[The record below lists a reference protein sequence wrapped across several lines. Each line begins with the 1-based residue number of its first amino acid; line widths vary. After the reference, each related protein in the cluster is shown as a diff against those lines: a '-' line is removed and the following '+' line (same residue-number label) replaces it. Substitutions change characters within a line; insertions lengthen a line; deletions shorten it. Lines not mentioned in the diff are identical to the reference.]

1 MAGPGYRGARER
13 AAANPVSNTAFLEA
27 RSLLLARRERYEEA
41 VCEFRWPVLD
51 RFNWAL
57 DWFDAYARGNAR
69 PALRLVGDGTPDT
82 VLSFAELS
90 ARSNQVA
97 NRLRALGA
105 RRGDRVLVMLPNVVP
120 LWETLLG
127 AMKLGLVVVPATPQ
141 LGRADLADRF
151 TRGAIR
157 HVVTDAEGAGRLDA
171 MARHCT
177 RIAVGSTPPG
187 WHAFEEA
194 FVAPVEFV
202 PDAATRATD
211 PLLLYFTSGTTALPK
226 LVLHTHQSYPVG
238 HLSTMYWLGL
248 REDDVHWNISSPGW
262 AKHAWSSTFAP
273 WNAGATVFGYQY
285 ERFEP
290 KRVLDV
296 LVRCGV
302 TTLCAPPTV
311 WRMLVG
317 EELARWPVHL
327 REVVSAGEPLNPEV
341 IERVRQAWGL
351 TIRDGYGQTE
361 TTAQIGNPPG
371 QPVKPGSMGR
381 ALPGYRVVL
390 LDAAG
395 HEADE
400 GEIALPLNPPPLGL
414 MAGYLDEES
423 RASAAFRDGWY
434 HTGDV
439 ARRDRDG
446 YITYVGR
453 ADDVFKSS
461 DYRISPFEIE
471 SALVEHASVAEAAVV
486 PAPDAVRL
494 AVPKAFVALRPGIRA
509 DREAALTL
517 FRFVAHRLAPYQRV
531 RRIEFAELPKTISG
545 KIRRVELRQ
554 REAEAHRSGTSI
566 HTEHRY
572 EDLVK

>member
-1 MAGPGYRGARER
+1 MG
-13 AAANPVSNTAFLEA
+13 SKAFLEA
-27 RSLLLARRERYEEA
+27 RALLLATRDRYDEA
-41 VCEFRWPVLD
+41 VRTFRWPDLAH
-51 RFNWAL
+51 FNWAL
-57 DWFDAYARGNAR
+57 DWFDVHARGNAR
-69 PALRLVGDGTPDT
+69 PALRLVRDGAAETT
-82 VLSFAELS
+82 LTFAELA
-90 ARSNQVA
+90 ARSSQVA
-97 NRLRALGA
+97 NRLRLLGA
-105 RRGDRVLVMLPNVVP
+105 RRGDRILVMLPNVVP

-157 HVVTDAEGAGRLDA
+157 HAVTDAEGAGKLDA
-171 MARHCT
+171 LARDCT
-177 RIAVGSTPPG
+177 RVALAPAPAG
-187 WHAFEEA
+187 WHAFEESY
-194 FVAPVEFV
+194 VESANFE
-202 PDAATRATD
+202 PDGPTRATD

-285 ERFEP
+285 ERFEA

-317 EELARWPVHL
+317 EDLAQWPVQL
-327 REVVSAGEPLNPEV
+327 REAISAGEPLNPEV
-341 IERVRQAWGL
+341 IERVRHAWDL
-351 TIRDGYGQTE
+351 TVRDGYGQTE
-361 TTAQIGNPPG
+361 TTAQVGNSPG

-381 ALPGYRVVL
+381 PMPGYRVAL
-390 LDAAG
+390 LDARG

-400 GEIALPLNPPPLGL
+400 GEIALALDPPPLGL
-414 MAGYLDEES
+414 MAGYLDDES
-423 RASAAFRDGWY
+423 RASQAFREGWY

-439 ARRDRDG
+439 ARRDDDG

-471 SALVEHASVAEAAVV
+471 SALVEHPSVAEAAVV
-486 PAPDAVRL
+486 PAPDPVRL
-494 AVPKAFVALRPGIRA
+494 TIPKAFVMLRPGTIAGR
-509 DREAALTL
+509 DAALDI
-517 FRFVAHRLAPYQRV
+517 FRFVRERLAPYQRV
-531 RRIEFAELPKTISG
+531 RRLEFTELPKTISG
-545 KIRRVELRQ
+545 KIRRVELRKLEEARARAGQ
-554 REAEAHRSGTSI
+554 RAEQEFREEDFPEIRQAAPPRAH
-566 HTEHRY
+566 
-572 EDLVK
+572 

>member
-1 MAGPGYRGARER
+1 MGT
-13 AAANPVSNTAFLEA
+13 NPFQEA
-27 RSLLLARRERYEEA
+27 RSLLLARREQHEA
-41 VCEFRWPVLD
+41 AVREFRWPALD

-57 DWFDAYARGNAR
+57 DWFDVYARDNSR
-69 PALRLVGDGTPDT
+69 PALRLVRDSAPDAI
-82 VLSFAELS
+82 LSFARLS
-90 ARSNQVA
+90 ARSSQVA
-97 NRLRALGA
+97 NHLRSLGA
-105 RRGDRVLVMLPNVVP
+105 RRGDRLLLMLPNVAP

-151 TRGAIR
+151 ARGAIR
-157 HVVTDAEGAGRLDA
+157 HVVTDAEGADKLGGL
-171 MARHCT
+171 ARECT
-177 RIAVGSTPPG
+177 RIALDPAPAG
-187 WHAFEEA
+187 WYAFGEA
-194 FVAPVEFV
+194 DAEPADFE
-202 PDAATRATD
+202 PDGPTRATD

-248 REDDVHWNISSPGW
+248 REGDLHWNISSPGW

-290 KRVLDV
+290 RRVLDV
-296 LVRCGV
+296 LAECGV

-317 EELARWPVHL
+317 EDLARWPVRL

-341 IERVRQAWGL
+341 IERVRHAWGL
-351 TIRDGYGQTE
+351 TVRDGYGQTE

-371 QPVKPGSMGR
+371 QPVRPGSMGR
-381 ALPGYRVVL
+381 PLPGYRVAL
-390 LDAAG
+390 LDPAG
-395 HEADE
+395 READE
-400 GEIALPLNPPPLGL
+400 GEIVLRLDPRPLGL
-414 MAGYLDEES
+414 MAGYLDDES
-423 RASAAFRDGWY
+423 RASHAFRGGWY

-439 ARRDRDG
+439 ARRDADG

-471 SALVEHASVAEAAVV
+471 SALVEHPSVAEAAVV
-486 PAPDAVRL
+486 PSPDPVRL
-494 AVPKAFVALRPGIRA
+494 TVPKAFVTLRPGT
-509 DREAALTL
+509 AAGRDTALLL
-517 FRFVAHRLAPYQRV
+517 FRFVRERLAPYQRV

-545 KIRRVELRQ
+545 KIRRVELRTLEEYRATAGERGAGDF
-554 REAEAHRSGTSI
+554 REEEFPELRSARDAAEAKR
-566 HTEHRY
+566 
-572 EDLVK
+572 DA